1 VDYLFAYRVFIIVA
15 ETGNMT
21 SAGNTIFLTQPA
33 ISMQIKTLEELYGR
47 QLFSRY
53 HTGLVLTDEG
63 KKVYHYAKKIVLN
76 FDGLVAELKTSLRCD
91 HLIEQKEIKIGSCVL
106 INELYMDR
114 IVQSYMRSYPE
125 IRVSCIMMD
134 YDNIIKLLLEGS
146 LDVGLVGK
154 KNNTTEAHTLEFD
167 QFLKEELGIILP
179 RDYMNADQKEV
190 SAQTL
195 SIESLAEMNLVAL
208 QNECGITCLFKQLL
222 KRYHM
227 SIDNFKIRAA
237 FCSPSSVKNA
247 IVRGFGWSIL
257 PLNYVRNELN
267 QQIVWKAELK
277 GYRTPLKRPLFLVY
291 KKSKEEIYA
300 VKFFLQLVKTGI
312 LHETEPVLP

>member
-1 VDYLFAYRVFIIVA
+1 
-15 ETGNMT
+15 MT
-21 SAGNTIFLTQPA
+21 SAGNSIFLTQPA
-33 ISMQIKTLEELYGR
+33 ISMQIKTLEEFHGSK
-47 QLFSRY
+47 LFMRH

-76 FDGLVAELKTSLRCD
+76 FDELATELKTSLQSD
-91 HLIEQKEIKIGSCVL
+91 HLIEQKEIKIGSCIL

-125 IRVSCIMMD
+125 IRVSCMMMD
-134 YDNIIKLLLEGS
+134 YENIIKLLLKGS

-154 KNNTTEAHTLEFD
+154 KDNNTTETHKLEFD
-167 QFLKEELGIILP
+167 QFLKEELVIILP

-190 SAQTL
+190 S
-195 SIESLAEMNLVAL
+195 IESLAEMNLVAL
-208 QNECGITCLFKQLL
+208 QNEYGITCLFKQLL

-291 KKSKEEIYA
+291 EKSKEEIYA

>member
-1 VDYLFAYRVFIIVA
+1 MDYLFAYRIFVIVA
-15 ETGNMT
+15 EAGNMT

-33 ISMQIKTLEELYGR
+33 ISMQIKTLEEFHGSK
-47 QLFSRY
+47 LFTRH

-63 KKVYHYAKKIVLN
+63 NKVYEYAKKILLN
-76 FDGLVAELKTSLRCD
+76 FDELADELRMSLRPD
-91 HLIEQKEIKIGSCVL
+91 HLIEQKEIKVGSCVL

-114 IVQSYMRSYPE
+114 IVHSYMKSHPE
-125 IRVSCIMMD
+125 IHISCKMMD
-134 YDNIIKLLLEGS
+134 YENIIKSVLIGS
-146 LDVGLVGK
+146 LDIGLVGK
-154 KNNTTEAHTLEFD
+154 KNNTIETNNLEFD
-167 QFLKEELGIILP
+167 QFMKEELGIILP
-179 RDYMNADQKEV
+179 RDYRNADKNEV
-190 SAQTL
+190 

-208 QNECGITCLFKQLL
+208 QNECGITCLFNQLL

-227 SIDNFKIRAA
+227 SINNFKLRAA

-291 KKSKEEIYA
+291 KKAKADIFA

-312 LHETEPVLP
+312 LHETEPVPP

>member
-1 VDYLFAYRVFIIVA
+1 MDYLFAFRVFIIVA

-21 SAGNTIFLTQPA
+21 AAGNTIFLTQPA
-33 ISMQIKTLEELYGR
+33 ISMQIKTLEEFCGNK
-47 QLFSRY
+47 LFNRH

-76 FDGLVAELKTSLRCD
+76 FDELAVELKTSLRSD
-91 HLIEQKEIKIGSCVL
+91 HLIEQKEIKIGSCIL

-114 IVQSYMRSYPE
+114 IIHSYMKSYPE
-125 IRVSCIMMD
+125 IRVSCMTMN
-134 YDNIIKLLLEGS
+134 YENIIKLLLAGS
-146 LDVGLVGK
+146 IDVGLVGK
-154 KNNTTEAHTLEFD
+154 KNNTIETDNLEFD
-167 QFLKEELGIILP
+167 QFIKEELGIILP
-179 RDYMNADQKEV
+179 GNYWDADQKEV
-190 SAQTL
+190 

-208 QNECGITCLFKQLL
+208 QNECGITCLFNQLL

-227 SIDNFKIRAA
+227 SINNFKLRAA

-257 PLNYVRNELN
+257 PLNYVRNELD

-291 KKSKEEIYA
+291 KKSKQDIFA
-300 VKFFLQLVKTGI
+300 VNFFLQLVKTGI
-312 LHETEPVLP
+312 LHETEPIQP